1 MVIADEHEHTKTSIV
16 ISIIV
21 TVIIAIVIANAMLSE
36 FSKPYYAAP
45 GSHTE
50 TWGAPDG
57 EYLQKDWG
65 YPDNIDWGYPGGW
78 VTNVT
83 SWTFT
88 MDDHDYLGPLHGSW
102 KVANGTAIPIW
113 HNGVFPIDSRLYIT
127 IKDNTIVNV
136 IVRSAYEY
144 GN

>member
-1 MVIADEHEHTKTSIV
+1 MIVPNEVKHTKTTLAITLIV
-16 ISIIV
+16 MIIV
-21 TVIIAIVIANAMLSE
+21 AIFVINAVLTA
-36 FSKPYYAAP
+36 PVYYAAP
-45 GSHTE
+45 GSQTE

-65 YPDNIDWGYPGGW
+65 YPDNVDWSYPGGW

-83 SWTFT
+83 YWTFT
-88 MDDHDYLGPLHGSW
+88 MDNHDYLGPLHGSW

-113 HNGVFPIDSRLYIT
+113 HDGVFPVDSRLYIT
-127 IKDNTIVNV
+127 IKDNVIVNV
-136 IVRSAYEY
+136 TVRSAYEY